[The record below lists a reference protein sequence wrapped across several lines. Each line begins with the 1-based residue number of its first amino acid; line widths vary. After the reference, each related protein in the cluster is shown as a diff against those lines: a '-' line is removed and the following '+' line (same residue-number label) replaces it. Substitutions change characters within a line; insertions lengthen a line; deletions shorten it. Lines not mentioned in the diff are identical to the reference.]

1 MAKKLLVSVLK
12 DTLGKYVDGLTDENL
27 QVNILLLNE
36 LIITYY
42 YHVDRYFIL
51 KVK

>member
-27 QVNILLLNE
+27 QV
-36 LIITYY
+36 
-42 YHVDRYFIL
+42 YHNHIYVYI
-51 KVK
+51 